1 MVRSAL
7 QGSTTSNP
15 KALFVWSSWQN
26 LFHLSLEV
34 VAEAWKIWVM
44 VQLYGQCQHIQSTTL
59 GLKVI
64 HVLRNTHQH
73 HQPQTTILTCGAF
86 VKEYKR
92 LLWPDKLNICV
103 HIYIYIYIYIHTHIH
118 TYIYIY
124 IQTHTNIWMC
134 VFVYNICII
143 FFHVIAIKYF

>member
-64 HVLRNTHQH
+64 HVLRNTHQD
-73 HQPQTTILTCGAF
+73 HQPQTTILTCSAF

-103 HIYIYIYIYIHTHIH
+103 HIYIYIYTHTHTYTHIY
-118 TYIYIY
+118 TYIYKHTQISECVYLYIIY
-124 IQTHTNIWMC
+124 
-134 VFVYNICII
+134 
-143 FFHVIAIKYF
+143 A